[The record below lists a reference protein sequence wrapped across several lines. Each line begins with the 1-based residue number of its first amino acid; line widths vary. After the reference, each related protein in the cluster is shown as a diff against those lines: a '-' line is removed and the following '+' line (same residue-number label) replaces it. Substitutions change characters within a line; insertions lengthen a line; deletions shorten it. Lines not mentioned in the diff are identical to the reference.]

1 MLVPAAPA
9 GACGSSS
16 SGFSHSAKSSGSQ
29 VTICAQIKSVQ
40 PARVAVVKPKPAVSV
55 SKTTAAPS
63 KSAPTKTPIT
73 APVKPPT
80 AVKKIAVEPSVFRR
94 PQIVPKPKPKP
105 NILRLVVAKPLVPIK
120 LTPPKKTLRV
130 EAAPTKPKPKSK
142 ISSAPKPSIQSTK
155 TTIGITK
162 SPAQISRKPAAI
174 SIVGG
179 EISFGPEPISI
190 MVSPSSRVPLGA
202 ELALASSSKPH
213 TRTGTLLSKSAL
225 VEFSPVRATWSIEGE
240 TMGGFELGFMADT
253 EGLINLS
260 VIVSYQVRY
269 QIADN
274 GIWLSAGLV
283 ENGAQK
289 SIQVYR
295 EGEANEP
302 AEEVA
307 EAMPKRVLL
316 VGETCARKPNSFGC

>member
-1 MLVPAAPA
+1 V
-9 GACGSSS
+9 
-16 SGFSHSAKSSGSQ
+16 
-29 VTICAQIKSVQ
+29 
-40 PARVAVVKPKPAVSV
+40 
-55 SKTTAAPS
+55 
-63 KSAPTKTPIT
+63 
-73 APVKPPT
+73 
-80 AVKKIAVEPSVFRR
+80 
-94 PQIVPKPKPKP
+94 PKPKP
-105 NILRLVVAKPLVPIK
+105 NILRLVVAKPAAPIK
-120 LTPPKKTLRV
+120 LTSPKKTVRV
-130 EAAPTKPKPKSK
+130 EAATPKPKPK
-142 ISSAPKPSIQSTK
+142 ISSAPKPSIQATK

-162 SPAQISRKPAAI
+162 SAAQISRKPAAI

-179 EISFGPEPISI
+179 EISFSPEPISI
-190 MVSPSSRVPLGA
+190 VVSPSSRVPLGA

-213 TRTGTLLSKSAL
+213 TRTGTLLGKSAL